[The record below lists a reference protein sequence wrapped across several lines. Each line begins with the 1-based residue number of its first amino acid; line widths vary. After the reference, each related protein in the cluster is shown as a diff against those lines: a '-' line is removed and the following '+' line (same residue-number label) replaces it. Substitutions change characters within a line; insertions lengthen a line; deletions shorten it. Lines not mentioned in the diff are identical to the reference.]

1 MKRNDGVVTRSFDAL
16 FLGLVWVVSFA
27 AVPLHAARVWR
38 LRAEAA
44 RAAASGQ
51 QAARSSR
58 TYQQAL
64 SIVSPHTVEH

>member
-1 MKRNDGVVTRSFDAL
+1 MKRNHGVVTRSFDAL

-51 QAARSSR
+51 QAARSR
-58 TYQQAL
+58 TYQQGL
-64 SIVSPHTVEH
+64 SVVSPQTYER